1 MWFNMTA
8 FGAVLGLSSQAL
20 FLEVIT
26 EKADGTSAP
35 PIKISSRCGKR
46 LIRTSP
52 SRDKRK
58 PSTQSCSD

>member
-26 EKADGTSAP
+26 EKADGTSTP
-35 PIKISSRCGKR
+35 PIKISWRCGK
-46 LIRTSP
+46 T
-52 SRDKRK
+52 
-58 PSTQSCSD
+58 

>member
-1 MWFNMTA
+1 MTA

-35 PIKISSRCGKR
+35 PIKISSRCGKT
-46 LIRTSP
+46 LIRIL
-52 SRDKRK
+52 RQAKAEYGK
-58 PSTQSCSD
+58 LQ

>member
-1 MWFNMTA
+1 MTA

-35 PIKISSRCGKR
+35 PVKISSRRGKT

-52 SRDKRK
+52 S
-58 PSTQSCSD
+58 